1 MAYIKSHSNYVLK
14 KKHQR
19 TDDGVIYERDYT
31 TIGGIDNF
39 AARQVPKYKSG
50 NFIITIN
57 DENVQYKSNALK
69 NWAENEHGTTW
80 TYSDVQ
86 DASAETEYTED
97 KIVLKNDYYKL
108 SDFAYYGSCAE
119 LVRGSVNGIL
129 STFPGELYVTDSTM
143 ASLNFYIDGDIEKR
157 YNNALFVDNPF
168 NIDIYTEWVTDDNDE
183 KQLKYLAANEHW
195 VNYEI
200 LDNDEEVVASAFTV
214 NVKSANTICNKDE
227 IEYAKRNNLPIPNPK
242 YRNGAIIYS
251 VRFEAEGM
259 KTFSII
265 CVKYN
270 QNLIYFIPN
279 NNGENDFAKG
289 YHIRPK
295 KSFIDKFFNS
305 LDSFQSVILNPKSDP
320 KYTVYF
326 EIMSEGEYGYDTSV
340 QSFTFPTTYGGYN
353 IGSDEAGINSYI
365 SRFVSIS
372 EFYDTHFS
380 DNLYRM
386 LTHDSIKNFDWSYT
400 KGGNENSEY
409 TENGEKLAQ
418 VIRLFG
424 REFDEIKFYIDG
436 ITHYN
441 QITYNDKNNIP
452 DYFLSDELAT
462 EGFDVKSIYP
472 LTLNEFITGCTEE
485 DGDFKYYR
493 GLDESGLCFTSDF
506 ENITAQAINENENI
520 VIGNNGTI
528 YKLNRIFNQ
537 DIKTQIKPY
546 TNERLKY
553 KFGYFNICDDRTGGT
568 IDDCD
573 GKYAKEAITEEN
585 KNKKTKLIRVG
596 DAVLKKKLLVN
607 KRIKKY
613 SSEKEY
619 SYKDINRMFLK
630 RLKLN
635 SRHILRHK
643 GTIQGVEMMFGM
655 FGLVSKNFVNKY
667 AELYTESA
675 FTENFPL
682 SVNDW
687 DYDIKEYTTVTNPI
701 LDPYWCCK
709 GMPRIDWYNSTK
721 TIQYNTVDFKNG
733 IYHSYQGLPIKHRD
747 IYVAIEKT
755 DDGYV
760 ISGNSIYD
768 AIIDKDIKEVI
779 SYNKD
784 TFELVYM
791 KNDSSSE
798 TTLAYKY
805 HNIYPYFNGEDRYD
819 GNPYYQ
825 MNGGWLCNSP
835 YSFDNNNNIMSK
847 EDSCVFTETVDT
859 LKIVENIKQLVD
871 LPVNE
876 LMNGEIYKV
885 NHLDGE
891 YLLIDGYLYT
901 VYKDFKN
908 NRYINIIVA
917 NNSVTIGYHT
927 FSEKIYVSDVYG
939 NCNLN
944 NDDNYSTEGND
955 EIRMYDISWLDNGES
970 IRIYLK
976 WNNGFD
982 GIVAQDDYEF
992 GKSNIKINGAET
1004 RFVNDG
1010 VFSENI
1016 SGTPT
1021 NYFKIIDRIEKQ
1033 TFLDNGWVQLSESSE
1048 DYIKANSVKNYFNG
1062 NNPHTGH
1069 FNYDGGFSYMNYFA
1083 RLFNASYDA
1092 NLFDERKYEGNFEQE
1107 YEYIGEI
1114 GFKNLITP
1122 PVCNKDYTLSA
1133 DSKIHFFGDW
1143 FDISGDTETEHH
1155 FDRRDAESW
1164 YDYNDYAEQINELK
1178 TAYTA
1183 CTIEDDSV
1191 EDDER
1196 YVCIGIQPDGETSQI
1211 VNTKVVEIT
1220 INILGGNCEGG
1231 LYSKDAMEE
1240 IKYYQ
1245 DVVMPYVAQM
1255 IPSTAI
1261 VKVTYKLK
1269 QN

>member
-50 NFIITIN
+50 NFIITVN
-57 DENVQYKSNALK
+57 DENVQYKSNALN
-69 NWAENEHGTTW
+69 NWAENEHGTIW
-80 TYSDVQ
+80 TYSDVKN
-86 DASAETEYTED
+86 ASAETEYTED

-143 ASLNFYIDGDIEKR
+143 EDMNFLTIEGVTDR
-157 YNNALFVDNPF
+157 YKTSFYVDNPF
-168 NIDIYTEWVTDDNDE
+168 NIDIYTEWITDDNDE
-183 KQLKYLAANEHW
+183 KKLKYLAANEHW

-200 LDNDEEVVASAFTV
+200 LDKDEEVVASAFTV
-214 NVKSANTICNKDE
+214 SVIKYDTVCNKDE
-227 IEYAKRNNLPIPNPK
+227 IEYAKRNNLPIPPQK
-242 YRNGAIIYS
+242 YKNGSMIYG
-251 VRFEAEGM
+251 VRFEAEGIQS
-259 KTFSII
+259 FSMI
-265 CVKYN
+265 CMKYN
-270 QNLIYFIPN
+270 QNLIYFVPPS
-279 NNGENDFAKG
+279 DSFAKG

-295 KSFIDKFFNS
+295 KSFIDKYFNS

-365 SRFVSIS
+365 SRFVNIS

-386 LTHDSIKNFDWSYT
+386 LTHDSIKNFDLSYT

-409 TENGEKLAQ
+409 EVNGEKLAQ

-493 GLDESGLCFTSDF
+493 GLDESGLCFTNKF
-506 ENITAQAINENENI
+506 EDITARPINESDNA
-520 VIGNNGTI
+520 VSGSNGTI
-528 YKLNRIFNQ
+528 YKLNRIFSQ
-537 DIKTQIKPY
+537 DIKTKIQPY
-546 TNERLKY
+546 SKERLQY
-553 KFGYFNICDDRTGGT
+553 KFGYFNICDGRTSGT
-568 IDDCD
+568 TDDCD
-573 GKYAKEAITEEN
+573 GKYAKEVITEDN
-585 KNKKTKLIRVG
+585 KHKKTRLIRVG
-596 DAVLKKKLLVN
+596 STQLDKKLLVN

-655 FGLVSKNFVNKY
+655 FGLVSKNFMTNIKNT
-667 AELYTESA
+667 ELYPVDMTGNTS
-675 FTENFPL
+675 FI
-682 SVNDW
+682 SRDDW
-687 DYDIKEYTTVTNPI
+687 DYDIKEYTTFTNPI

-721 TIQYNTVDFKNG
+721 TIQYNTVDYKNG

-747 IYVAIEKT
+747 IYVEIEKT
-755 DDGYV
+755 NEGYD
-760 ISGNSIYD
+760 IKEPLDN
-768 AIIDKDIKEVI
+768 DIKEVI

-791 KNDSSSE
+791 DNDSNIK
-798 TTLAYKY
+798 TVLAYKY

-825 MNGGWLCNSP
+825 MKGGWLCNSP
-835 YSFDNNNNIMSK
+835 YSFDNSNNIMSK
-847 EDSCVFTETVDT
+847 EGSCVFTETVDT

-871 LPVNE
+871 LPVHE
-876 LMNGEIYKV
+876 MSNGEIYKV

-908 NRYINIIVA
+908 NRYINVLVA

-927 FSEKIYVSDVYG
+927 FFEKIYVSNVYG
-939 NCNLN
+939 SCNLN
-944 NDDNYSTEGND
+944 NDDDYSTEGND
-955 EIRMYDISWLDNGES
+955 ETRMYDISLLDNGEN
-970 IRIYLK
+970 IRIYLN

-992 GKSNIKINGAET
+992 DKSNIKISSAET

-1021 NYFKIIDRIEKQ
+1021 NYFKIVDRIEKQ
-1033 TFLDNGWVQLSESSE
+1033 TFLDNGWIQLSENSE
-1048 DYIKANSVKNYFNG
+1048 DYIKANSVRNYFNG
-1062 NNPHTGH
+1062 NNPHTCH

-1083 RLFNASYDA
+1083 RLFNASYDE

-1122 PVCNKDYTLSA
+1122 PVCDKIYPLYEDT
-1133 DSKIHFFGDW
+1133 KIHFFGDW

-1155 FDRRDAESW
+1155 FDRKDAESW
-1164 YDYNDYAEQINELK
+1164 YDYNDYAEQIGILN

-1191 EDDER
+1191 DDEER
-1196 YVCIGIQPDGETSQI
+1196 YVCIGVPPDGETSQI

-1220 INILGGNCEGG
+1220 INILGGACEGG

-1261 VKVTYKLK
+1261 VKVTYLLK